1 MAVIKDMSE
10 FTKMA
15 SRKSASETFRDPSTI
30 DDRCA
35 KTIDDRCAEMQ
46 SPLALS
52 SSRPSSSRA
61 FSCHSERHSTS
72 SWTSKESR
80 SFPRRLFV
88 TGTDTGVG
96 KTMISAILMAGLNGF
111 YWKPIQSGLEEISDR
126 EWVREKTG
134 LPETH
139 FFEETCRL
147 TQPLSPHSAARRDG
161 VRIELDSFIEPVVPE
176 SGHLIIEGAGG
187 VMVPLNEKH
196 LMTDL
201 MKRVAAPV
209 LLVCRS
215 SLGTINH
222 TLLSLEQLRREG
234 LDVLGVIMN
243 GPGNSENCEAIE
255 HYGKIKVLAE
265 IEPMPDIN
273 PHNLINTF
281 QEHFS
286 SFIRKQ

>member
-1 MAVIKDMSE
+1 MAIKNN
-10 FTKMA
+10 K
-15 SRKSASETFRDPSTI
+15 P
-30 DDRCA
+30 
-35 KTIDDRCAEMQ
+35 
-46 SPLALS
+46 
-52 SSRPSSSRA
+52 
-61 FSCHSERHSTS
+61 
-72 SWTSKESR
+72 
-80 SFPRRLFV
+80 FPEKIFV

-134 LPETH
+134 LPEMH
-139 FFEETCRL
+139 FFEETYRL
-147 TQPLSPHSAARRDG
+147 TRPLSPHSAARRDG
-161 VRIELDSFIEPVVPE
+161 VRIELDSFIEPEVPE
-176 SGHLIIEGAGG
+176 SGYLIIEGAGG

-201 MKRVAAPV
+201 MKRVSAPV

-243 GPGNSENCEAIE
+243 GPRDSENCEAIE
-255 HYGKIKVLAE
+255 LYGEIKVLAE
-265 IEPMPDIN
+265 IEPMPYIN
-273 PHNLINTF
+273 PYNLIITF

-286 SFIRKQ
+286 SFVRKQ

>member
-1 MAVIKDMSE
+1 MADLKKEV
-10 FTKMA
+10 
-15 SRKSASETFRDPSTI
+15 
-30 DDRCA
+30 
-35 KTIDDRCAEMQ
+35 
-46 SPLALS
+46 
-52 SSRPSSSRA
+52 A
-61 FSCHSERHSTS
+61 FPKRI
-72 SWTSKESR
+72 
-80 SFPRRLFV
+80 FV

-111 YWKPIQSGLEEISDR
+111 YWKPIQSGLEDISDR

-139 FFEETCRL
+139 FFEETYRL
-147 TQPLSPHSAARRDG
+147 TRPLSPHSAAQRDG
-161 VRIELDSFIEPVVPE
+161 IRIELDSFIEPDVPE
-176 SGHLIIEGAGG
+176 SGYLIIEGAGG

-201 MKRVAAPV
+201 MMRIAAPV
-209 LLVCRS
+209 LLVSRS

-222 TLLSLEQLRREG
+222 TLLSLEQLRKVG

-243 GPGNSENCEAIE
+243 GPRNAENCAAIE

-273 PHNLINTF
+273 PYNLIYTF
-281 QEHFS
+281 HEHFS
-286 SFIRKQ
+286 SFMRNL

>member
-1 MAVIKDMSE
+1 MADLKKEV
-10 FTKMA
+10 
-15 SRKSASETFRDPSTI
+15 
-30 DDRCA
+30 
-35 KTIDDRCAEMQ
+35 
-46 SPLALS
+46 
-52 SSRPSSSRA
+52 A
-61 FSCHSERHSTS
+61 FPKRI
-72 SWTSKESR
+72 
-80 SFPRRLFV
+80 FV

-126 EWVREKTG
+126 EWVREQTG

-139 FFEETCRL
+139 FFEETYRL
-147 TQPLSPHSAARRDG
+147 TLPLSPHSAAQRDG
-161 VRIELDSFIEPVVPE
+161 VRIDLDSFIEPDIPE
-176 SGHLIIEGAGG
+176 SEHLIIEGAGG
-187 VMVPLNEKH
+187 VMVPLNERH

-201 MKRVAAPV
+201 MMRLAAPV
-209 LLVCRS
+209 LLVSRS

-243 GPGNSENCEAIE
+243 GPRNAENREAIE

-273 PHNLINTF
+273 PYNLRYTF
-281 QEHFS
+281 HEHFS
-286 SFIRKQ
+286 SFMRNQ